1 MIRVAFSAALLFAV
15 AFTGCES
22 SSSVQDYSKK
32 SSNAPYVPPNH
43 KNAFESQN
51 KGPNQPNPRP
61 KNQTN

>member
-1 MIRVAFSAALLFAV
+1 MIRSVIPAALLFAV

-32 SSNAPYVPPNH
+32 SSVAPHVPPNH
-43 KNAFESQN
+43 KNAIESQH